1 MSLILAG
8 GFLVTACGAAASSD
22 AKGATGPS
30 SRTVTLAV
38 VRCPTTFAVAQPNS
52 PAPTPTRAT
61 ATVPG
66 RDRTSLRIYTD
77 ARGTIQ
83 LLAPASWTCRANFGA
98 DGSGGLVVYPKTE
111 SPPPESWEAS
121 WHFQR
126 SSGLIAISAIETGGS
141 SVQAAAQACGFFPAA
156 TKVTKQDLG
165 HGCVKRP
172 KDETASA
179 TVNGAIEFVDPS
191 GIAGTGRPS
200 GGTNSALG
208 VVTYSTS
215 NSPGSYLFTCVLKKT
230 EDNICAAGGSDFAY
244 RY

>member
-1 MSLILAG
+1 MVWHLHKSRIVLMSLILAG

-126 SSGLIAISAIETGGS
+126 SSGLIAISAIE
-141 SVQAAAQACGFFPAA
+141 
-156 TKVTKQDLG
+156 
-165 HGCVKRP
+165 
-172 KDETASA
+172 
-179 TVNGAIEFVDPS
+179 FVDPS

-230 EDNICAAGGSDFAY
+230 EDN
-244 RY
+244 